1 VLLHNIKVDAQ
12 CAVSANSITRPI
24 LLPIPSTHA
33 DMLYS
38 DTTSEHLPDYGRT
51 YDFL

>member
-1 VLLHNIKVDAQ
+1 
-12 CAVSANSITRPI
+12 VSANSFTRPI
-24 LLPIPSTHA
+24 LLPIPSIHTDVLH
-33 DMLYS
+33 S